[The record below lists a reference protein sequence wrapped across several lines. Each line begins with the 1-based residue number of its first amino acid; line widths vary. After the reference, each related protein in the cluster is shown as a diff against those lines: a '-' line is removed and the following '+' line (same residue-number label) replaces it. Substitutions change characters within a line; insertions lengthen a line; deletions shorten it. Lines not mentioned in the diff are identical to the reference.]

1 MKEIEKFI
9 IDKIEEL
16 TFTSVT
22 IDDKLWTDKILDS
35 ITIVELAVAL
45 ELQYGIKIDNSEI
58 TIENFDSVR
67 ALIQF
72 VITRKN

>member
-58 TIENFDSVR
+58 TIENFDSVSE
-67 ALIQF
+67 LVKF
-72 VITRKN
+72 VTNKRN

>member
-72 VITRKN
+72 VLTRKN